1 MVMTTGG
8 SLHRKRGDPVLFYAP
23 NFSSLN
29 AGKNGCAAA
38 CADPTGGNRLIGCR
52 LGGHASCTAK
62 PMALS
67 TRPHSPL
74 AVCRAS
80 GPCPLAT
87 SSNDAVQTFSVRTRS
102 LTPCLNLGP
111 ARVTSRLATII
122 AMEGQGG
129 VVDGDRVGRHRHD
142 TNTRLRIRSP
152 GSGQDSLGHPAG
164 DKM

>member
-1 MVMTTGG
+1 MAVLTQPGATG
-8 SLHRKRGDPVLFYAP
+8 R
-23 NFSSLN
+23 
-29 AGKNGCAAA
+29 
-38 CADPTGGNRLIGCR
+38 IGCR

-111 ARVTSRLATII
+111 ARVTSATII
-122 AMEGQGG
+122 AMEEQGR

-142 TNTRLRIRSP
+142 TNNRLRIRSP
-152 GSGQDSLGHPAG
+152 GSDQDSLDHPAG
-164 DKM
+164 DKMWLPGRTMSRLPINRSTIPQLHAQAESDEGKVLVL